1 LPSTLFT
8 KKTDPHFP
16 VLAPVLC
23 ILEDGINYRLK
34 SSEQLILACKSLL
47 SVLKYSRIPGD
58 LSIIDPVTEAASV
71 SKAEKKAIIFREHGG
86 LDLLILIL
94 LSFKLPDE
102 EEEVTL
108 HSNPDLHKKFE
119 STVHVLKKIL
129 EALTRLCVVDA
140 QCGGYLAESGRVL
153 DYCFEL
159 ITHKELYSPA
169 CDLIEHM
176 FLARKD
182 LLSLESIPNIRAQLS
197 RIDEDKLAS
206 LCRVLAV
213 SVSDLEDSEAR
224 ATLVAQYRQKKSSGE
239 KEENPT
245 QVKNRDIL
253 LNTSSVVEKI
263 LHAACKLPL
272 QPRYPTARSETDNWI
287 NFIDAV
293 VTEGLNTMP
302 HLSALNLEAAEPMDV
317 DSPVS
322 ADSVSNPLTKR
333 VDSIYMLSLL
343 IAGSHR
349 MAAQEKLSGL
359 KLAPK
364 LNDLF
369 DQLVWRKQDQGHAA
383 GHISRCNCSPE
394 VILKIQFL
402 RLVHN
407 YCYHS
412 AHKLT
417 LLSNPEWR
425 EICMLSEEFDPE
437 EFGEGVTKPDYS
449 SLEESS
455 LCGEGHGLLSKIIG
469 VLRDEPVESVFRFW
483 LCRAIESWLRGSCTP
498 ADQLFVIRRG
508 LLQHITKVIVEGENS
523 SENNRGYG
531 SLLLQRHQFK
541 LGGLQHVSKERIFES
556 RSFYGVSK
564 NKRVPTRY
572 FQKL

>member
-1 LPSTLFT
+1 
-8 KKTDPHFP
+8 
-16 VLAPVLC
+16 
-23 ILEDGINYRLK
+23 
-34 SSEQLILACKSLL
+34 
-47 SVLKYSRIPGD
+47 
-58 LSIIDPVTEAASV
+58 
-71 SKAEKKAIIFREHGG
+71 
-86 LDLLILIL
+86 
-94 LSFKLPDE
+94 
-102 EEEVTL
+102 
-108 HSNPDLHKKFE
+108 
-119 STVHVLKKIL
+119 
-129 EALTRLCVVDA
+129 
-140 QCGGYLAESGRVL
+140 
-153 DYCFEL
+153 
-159 ITHKELYSPA
+159 
-169 CDLIEHM
+169 
-176 FLARKD
+176 
-182 LLSLESIPNIRAQLS
+182 
-197 RIDEDKLAS
+197 
-206 LCRVLAV
+206 
-213 SVSDLEDSEAR
+213 
-224 ATLVAQYRQKKSSGE
+224 
-239 KEENPT
+239 
-245 QVKNRDIL
+245 
-253 LNTSSVVEKI
+253 
-263 LHAACKLPL
+263 
-272 QPRYPTARSETDNWI
+272 
-287 NFIDAV
+287 
-293 VTEGLNTMP
+293 MP

-369 DQLVWRKQDQGHAA
+369 DELVWRKQDHGHAA

-412 AHKLT
+412 SHKLT
-417 LLSNPEWR
+417 LLSNPEWQ
-425 EICMLSEEFDPE
+425 EICMLSEQFDPE

-449 SLEESS
+449 SLEQSS

-523 SENNRGYG
+523 SENNRGCEDTSDSNGLPREVAQSSFDLLGEIIRFSQAGCIELDSRLDANFKVRCFFSVINSNLVDSNMFLRSVFLSLDHFMASPKTNEFQRATFRSSKFFGPLLDIRRRVAYLASLISTVSVDTLTQENISCLNTVIILLMLAQRRDELPECLEALSDPTYPTFRRSTRDSCSEPDPALVPHSLSATSSFGTQLSITITQVLEG
-531 SLLLQRHQFK
+531 SLQ
-541 LGGLQHVSKERIFES
+541 
-556 RSFYGVSK
+556 
-564 NKRVPTRY
+564 TW
-572 FQKL
+572 